1 MKTVHDSP
9 DDTQAGSRHCHQN
22 SPADHCRPSPEHVLT
37 RERRGCALY
46 LRDALL
52 LVITAEEELWTGP
65 RLVTDLLLV
74 TTVTTVSQT
83 VTYLVLEIETR
94 TGIWDQTTDL
104 LSQETGPRLETDLLL
119 VTTVTTVTQTVT
131 YLVLETET
139 RTGIQGPD
147 MA

>member
-1 MKTVHDSP
+1 M
-9 DDTQAGSRHCHQN
+9 
-22 SPADHCRPSPEHVLT
+22 
-37 RERRGCALY
+37 
-46 LRDALL
+46 
-52 LVITAEEELWTGP
+52 
-65 RLVTDLLLV
+65 TDLLLV